1 MKQPTDK
8 LTTTEASKIVADYI
22 NVIELSVLDV
32 IQYQPSGLYQSM
44 SDIVGDATVAVLKS
58 LRSFQRRFLSVA
70 NITAWVRKAARWTA
84 LNAVT
89 AYVTRRNA
97 RHMVDTTAV
106 ADMTH
111 KQEIARM
118 EAALDVL
125 TDESRTVLVGLVNG
139 ESAGSIA
146 KRMKLSAPTIT
157 RRKQE
162 AMKAIKLALAA

>member
-1 MKQPTDK
+1 M
-8 LTTTEASKIVADYI
+8 
-22 NVIELSVLDV
+22 
-32 IQYQPSGLYQSM
+32 
-44 SDIVGDATVAVLKS
+44 
-58 LRSFQRRFLSVA
+58 
-70 NITAWVRKAARWTA
+70 
-84 LNAVT
+84 
-89 AYVTRRNA
+89 

-106 ADMTH
+106 ADVTH

>member
-1 MKQPTDK
+1 MLNHTDK
-8 LTTTEASKIVADYI
+8 LTTTEASKIVADYV
-22 NVIELSVLDV
+22 NVIELTVLDV
-32 IQYQPSGLYQSM
+32 IQYQPSALYASLA
-44 SDIVGDATVAVLKS
+44 DIVSDATVAVLKS

-89 AYVTRRNA
+89 AYVTRRSM

-106 ADMTH
+106 ADVTH